1 MRENESS
8 KKQATSGWFSAD
20 LWRQGKTS
28 WWKFNYTKNARQK
41 LTRTS
46 FSCRKLIYDLST
58 LHENLHCTGSE
69 LFLLPWEKTKNKE
82 GDKDFLFLQICQK
95 WCNQSCYEFLPFFN
109 KSLHLQAWGK
119 KLNTIYHFKYPKID
133 LSTLGLKMEFIKN
146 SICQICMYF
155 LNWASNSHLSCDWC
169 DWPFP

>member
-69 LFLLPWEKTKNKE
+69 LFLLPWEKTKNKR
-82 GDKDFLFLQICQK
+82 GIKTFC
-95 WCNQSCYEFLPFFN
+95 FFKFVKN
-109 KSLHLQAWGK
+109 GVISLVK
-119 KLNTIYHFKYPKID
+119 NFYHFYSCNNITT
-133 LSTLGLKMEFIKN
+133 TLI
-146 SICQICMYF
+146 QISRLFYF
-155 LNWASNSHLSCDWC
+155 GFFSKTNHQMII
-169 DWPFP
+169 